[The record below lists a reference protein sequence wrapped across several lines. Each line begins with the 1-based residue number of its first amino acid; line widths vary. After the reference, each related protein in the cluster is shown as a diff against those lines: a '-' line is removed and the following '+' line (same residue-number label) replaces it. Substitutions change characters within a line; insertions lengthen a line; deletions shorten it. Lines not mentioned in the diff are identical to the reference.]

1 MIPARPRKAVSV
13 AHEKTVVLRDDVRQA
28 EASLH
33 EANDAL
39 ADTVIGS
46 IVTKET
52 VEAAL
57 VQNLQVEG
65 QLHDAVKELEIVSD
79 LLKVAEAEKTA
90 HEQDDASKAAGRSG
104 EGVESV
110 LEHMKSLPER
120 KPSSH

>member
-39 ADTVIGS
+39 ADTVVGS

-65 QLHDAVKELEIVSD
+65 QLHDAVKELEVVSD
-79 LLKVAEAEKTA
+79 LLKVAEAEKAA
-90 HEQDDASKAAGRSG
+90 HEQEDARRAGRHSG
-104 EGVESV
+104 EGAESV
-110 LEHMKSLPER
+110 LEHMKALAER
-120 KPSSH
+120 KPSSD